1 MLLSI
6 LTCTDTST
14 PNLRGQSRPCI
25 FGAQF
30 AELAGKVCDEAV
42 PDLVALME
50 ENRKVIGKSL
60 ALAELC
66 GRQTRNLAALW
77 KDPPSG
83 RAWSPLRLLEGRG
96 TRTPPGHAGV
106 DPWASTSLGKR
117 ANPAEGMLSM
127 AGSTEALALRG

>member
-14 PNLRGQSRPCI
+14 PNLRGQSRPGI

-83 RAWSPLRLLEGRG
+83 HVPFK
-96 TRTPPGHAGV
+96 
-106 DPWASTSLGKR
+106 TSIR
-117 ANPAEGMLSM
+117 H
-127 AGSTEALALRG
+127 